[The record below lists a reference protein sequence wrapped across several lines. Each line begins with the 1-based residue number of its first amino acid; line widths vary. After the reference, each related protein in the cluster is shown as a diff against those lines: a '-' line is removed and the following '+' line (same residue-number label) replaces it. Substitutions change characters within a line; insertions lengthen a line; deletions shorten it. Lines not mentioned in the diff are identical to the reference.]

1 MQEIK
6 TNKKSNLCFI
16 FVIVHVLLL
25 FHILHDAYECIRK
38 KNVNKNLLSKNYF
51 VGVSNVNKY
60 GSVVFEISFF
70 SFGNDVFS
78 CESDLVTF

>member
-1 MQEIK
+1 MFHFCYC
-6 TNKKSNLCFI
+6 SF
-16 FVIVHVLLL
+16 FVVVPYS
-25 FHILHDAYECIRK
+25 ARCIRMYKK
-38 KNVNKNLLSKNYF
+38 KNVNKILLSKNYF

-78 CESDLVTF
+78 CESNLGTF